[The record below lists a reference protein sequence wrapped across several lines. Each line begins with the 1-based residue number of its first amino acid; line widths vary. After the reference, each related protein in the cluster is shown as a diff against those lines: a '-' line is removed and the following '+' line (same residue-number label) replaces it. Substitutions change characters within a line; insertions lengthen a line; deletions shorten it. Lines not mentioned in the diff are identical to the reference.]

1 MHTMS
6 RGKESAAGFSC
17 GAAVVR
23 NDEWRFAKL
32 LKMT

>member
-1 MHTMS
+1 MS
-6 RGKESAAGFSC
+6 REKESAAGFSC

-23 NDEWRFAKL
+23 NDQWQSAEL